1 MGQNV
6 WNMHNFKTVGLKG
19 VPRKNDKV
27 YSFNL
32 QMNKKTTTFT
42 NDITTDKESQASTFT
57 NKGPCGWNG

>member
-1 MGQNV
+1 
-6 WNMHNFKTVGLKG
+6 MHNFKTVGLKG

-57 NKGPCGWNG
+57 NKGPCG